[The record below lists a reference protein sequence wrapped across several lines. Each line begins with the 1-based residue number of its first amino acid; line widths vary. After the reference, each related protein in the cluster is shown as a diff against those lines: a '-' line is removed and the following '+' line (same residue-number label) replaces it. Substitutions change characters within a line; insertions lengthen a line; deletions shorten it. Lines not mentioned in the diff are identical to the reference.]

1 MLANRKTPASQSQ
14 SRTIKTAIHKWE
26 NITTANHKAENITTA
41 NYKAENMTTANH
53 KAENMTT
60 TNHSTEIYV
69 KQIVLL
75 YLHDAAAK
83 TMQLKTWFQN
93 EKRINI
99 FCVAQIWL

>member
-1 MLANRKTPASQSQ
+1 
-14 SRTIKTAIHKWE
+14 
-26 NITTANHKAENITTA
+26 
-41 NYKAENMTTANH
+41 MTTANH

-83 TMQLKTWFQN
+83 TMQLKT
-93 EKRINI
+93 
-99 FCVAQIWL
+99 